1 MATAAVHRAS
11 VPAHTCESC
20 DGLIEGWDS
29 HCLCVPCLGVHH
41 AMDAASDPRSCA
53 ICADWSQARLLKRLA
68 EVSTYAAIQG
78 SCPVSFGAPGKEA
91 PAPRMG
97 HSERVPRAERSTSS
111 PRRRSPLERSAQ
123 RGQLAATGGAS
134 HHQECSQRA
143 HGEHASRARHG
154 RSAAASLSY
163 PDDDSDMDQDEE
175 LPSYQPDVSMI
186 SPPPARRTAEASSQ
200 SFLDDCSSSSGG
212 SGEEGASAAPA
223 RRGYAASAISSVPAS
238 EPGDSKPS
246 LPVSTIFKRA
256 VARCGLSFGS
266 EYAEAV
272 GSQPA
277 RGSRMVGGVA
287 APVKPQP
294 KNFKKLPVATGLR
307 ETLFDGMAMSK
318 DPAAVRFPVDME
330 ECEALGLAKIPGVS
344 HELAEVLA
352 KMLKDKAKPAFDLTT
367 DPSTFKD
374 PAIAS
379 ASRLNATAYERAAHP
394 VRYCNASALLL
405 ASLHHLL
412 DGAGETHAVS
422 SDFFEEVSKIKELLV
437 TLNEQTTLWLGFMIG
452 SCIRM
457 ERDRWTQ
464 FLDFQGC
471 PPTMKND
478 LRHDKMTARALFP
491 SGYDRLKRRSDDVR
505 AREKMV
511 AAVTNLVP
519 PTSSPAPQA
528 KSKKK
533 GTRSSS
539 ASSDRRSDGSAAGAA
554 TSSAAPPP
562 ADAGRGRAAAAVPK
576 DDPCFL
582 KPDPPRATGRGRGG
596 KKGK

>member
-1 MATAAVHRAS
+1 
-11 VPAHTCESC
+11 
-20 DGLIEGWDS
+20 
-29 HCLCVPCLGVHH
+29 
-41 AMDAASDPRSCA
+41 MDAASDPRSCA

-68 EVSTYAAIQG
+68 EVSTYAALQG
-78 SCPVSFGAPGKEA
+78 TCQVSFGAPGGGA
-91 PAPRMG
+91 PAPRTG
-97 HSERVPRAERSTSS
+97 HSERVPRAERGASS

-123 RGQLAATGGAS
+123 RGQLTATGDAS
-134 HHQECSQRA
+134 HHHECSQRA
-143 HGEHASRARHG
+143 HGERAGRARHE
-154 RSAAASLSY
+154 RSATASLSY

-175 LPSYQPDVSMI
+175 LPSFQPDVSMI

-200 SFLDDCSSSSGG
+200 SFLDDESSSSGG
-212 SGEEGASAAPA
+212 SGEDSASTAPA
-223 RRGYAASAISSVPAS
+223 RHGYAASAVSSVPAS
-238 EPGDSKPS
+238 ESGDSKPP
-246 LPVSTIFKRA
+246 LPVSTVFKRA
-256 VARCGLSFGS
+256 VTRCGLSFGS
-266 EYAEAV
+266 ECAEAV
-272 GSQPA
+272 SSQPTK
-277 RGSRMVGGVA
+277 GSRMVGGVTPPA
-287 APVKPQP
+287 KPQP
-294 KNFKKLPVATGLR
+294 KSFKKLPVATGLR
-307 ETLFDGMAMSK
+307 ETLLDGVSMSK
-318 DPAAVRFPVDME
+318 DPPALRFPVEME
-330 ECEALGLAKIPGVS
+330 EWGALGLAKIPGVS
-344 HELAEVLA
+344 HELAEVFA
-352 KMLKDKAKPAFDLTT
+352 KMLKDKNKPAFDLTT

-374 PAIAS
+374 PAVAS

-412 DGAGETHAVS
+412 DEAGETRAVS

-452 SCIRM
+452 SCVRM

-478 LRHDKMTARALFP
+478 LRHDKMTATALFP
-491 SGYDRLKRRSDDVR
+491 SGYDRLKRRSDDVQV
-505 AREKMV
+505 REKMV

-519 PTSSPAPQA
+519 PTSPPAPQA

-533 GTRSSS
+533 SSRSSS

-554 TSSAAPPP
+554 TSSAAAPP
-562 ADAGRGRAAAAVPK
+562 ADTGRGRAAKAVPK

-582 KPDPPRATGRGRGG
+582 KPAPPRSTGRGRGG